1 MFTCNQLFLDYHS
14 TRYSFLMMKQT
25 LILVDTSQC
34 QLSVLLDSSPL
45 LVLDTWTQP
54 VSCILPKLNHC
65 MMSQILSVEL
75 Q

>member
-34 QLSVLLDSSPL
+34 QLSVLLDCLHCWCWTHGLSQF
-45 LVLDTWTQP
+45 LVFYPNLTT
-54 VSCILPKLNHC
+54 V
-65 MMSQILSVEL
+65 
-75 Q
+75 